1 MCRLQCLIKLKA
13 SPWGNWNSI
22 KGAIDLVAAATKKCH
37 IKPSGKQLNIIGG
50 TGLLNTVILIG
61 IYCTGHSTTCWAND
75 PESFESL
82 RCIKKKFRC
91 KNNHTDGGFSIL
103 EWEQI
108 PWDIGGWKFSF
119 LNNALW
125 VSPHICIFFYNHLK
139 TCLLIISHRAFTVAT
154 FKRIKLMKHSNFYI
168 LTSVLWENSN

>member
-1 MCRLQCLIKLKA
+1 VPYKA
-13 SPWGNWNSI
+13 KWKAVKHHWWYRAIEHGHINWN
-22 KGAIDLVAAATKKCH
+22 
-37 IKPSGKQLNIIGG
+37 
-50 TGLLNTVILIG
+50 LLHRTFHYMLSKWPWKFWVSPV
-61 IYCTGHSTTCWAND
+61 Y
-75 PESFESL
+75 
-82 RCIKKKFRC
+82 KKKFRC

-108 PWDIGGWKFSF
+108 PWDIGGWKISF

-139 TCLLIISHRAFTVAT
+139 TCLLIISHRAFTVAA

-168 LTSVLWENSN
+168 LTFVLWENSN